1 MKHRKPDLW
10 FDLWTIAVEMANML
24 LYLADMKATVFK
36 FLVIFK
42 LPVALL
48 PGFLFYSIKQVPC
61 RIFEEEESTFSLW
74 VCIIIIIIINLHTT
88 LNIQGTNK
96 KEI

>member
-61 RIFEEEESTFSLW
+61 RIFEEEESTFSLR
-74 VCIIIIIIINLHTT
+74 VCIIIIIINLHTT